1 MIDQANVSIDGFV
14 KIWDPEN
21 KEIFIEKHN
30 AINKEVAS
38 YVIARMLQSN
48 TNQFISEMHFGNG
61 GTIVDTTSNIT
72 YKDVELNLESGFS
85 TSLFNPTY
93 FKVVDIS
100 DLENNDDITRNKVE
114 INHINGLHYTDVI
127 VTCTLSTDQPKAAD
141 VGNLVEQTQDA
152 LDNGQLT
159 GNFVF
164 NELGLKVKGETG
176 LNTGLLFSHIVFHP
190 VQKSANRTIQVVY
203 TLRIRIA

>member
-1 MIDQANVSIDGFV
+1 M
-14 KIWDPEN
+14 
-21 KEIFIEKHN
+21 
-30 AINKEVAS
+30 
-38 YVIARMLQSN
+38 
-48 TNQFISEMHFGNG
+48 
-61 GTIVDTTSNIT
+61 
-72 YKDVELNLESGFS
+72 
-85 TSLFNPTY
+85 
-93 FKVVDIS
+93 DIS

-127 VTCTLSTDQPKAAD
+127 VTCTLSTDQPQAAD

-152 LDNGQLT
+152 LDNGELT

>member
-48 TNQFISEMHFGNG
+48 TNQFVSEMHFGNG

-85 TSLFNPTY
+85 ASLFNPTY

-100 DLENNDDITRNKVE
+100 DLV
-114 INHINGLHYTDVI
+114 LVI
-127 VTCTLSTDQPKAAD
+127 
-141 VGNLVEQTQDA
+141 
-152 LDNGQLT
+152 
-159 GNFVF
+159 
-164 NELGLKVKGETG
+164 
-176 LNTGLLFSHIVFHP
+176 P
-190 VQKSANRTIQVVY
+190 VSG
-203 TLRIRIA
+203 